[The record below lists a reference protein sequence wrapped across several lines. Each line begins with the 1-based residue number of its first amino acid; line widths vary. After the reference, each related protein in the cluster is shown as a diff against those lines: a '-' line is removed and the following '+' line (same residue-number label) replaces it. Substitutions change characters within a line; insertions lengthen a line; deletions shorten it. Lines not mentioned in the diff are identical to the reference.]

1 MNVKSHLSQNED
13 DLWCHHARTSPNQ
26 VSLGRKFLLTQNK
39 VIEISFIVCVSD
51 KVGLT
56 CSEVWR
62 LVSLLFLPGEEV
74 AHPGGLLASCQ
85 RCGAQQGAVS
95 TYLMGYVEMGP
106 IYTQKFSKGFGSP
119 EVKALL
125 GDNSQS
131 THDPFL
137 RKSHLKIRKGN

>member
-1 MNVKSHLSQNED
+1 M
-13 DLWCHHARTSPNQ
+13 
-26 VSLGRKFLLTQNK
+26 SLGRKFLLTQNK

-95 TYLMGYVEMGP
+95 TYLRWGQFIPKNLARDSGL
-106 IYTQKFSKGFGSP
+106 QK
-119 EVKALL
+119 
-125 GDNSQS
+125 
-131 THDPFL
+131 
-137 RKSHLKIRKGN
+137 LKLY